1 MLPVSVDYQNA
12 ILASTRRIR
21 GKARI
26 SYSDPFLDPSVNT
39 ETNEAAR
46 ISWENQVVTISID
59 QETEESAISQK
70 YASLDGT
77 WALDGTWHLAPDTVA
92 AAKLYH
98 FGWWGQQLSGA
109 DGVFISPYPTLTAE
123 FSARTVVLLAVQ
135 GDNKREEW
143 PVDFNIQ
150 AYDANDNLVHA
161 EAVVGNTDI
170 NWQKDIEPVDNVVK
184 LVLEITKWS
193 HEGQQVKIAG
203 FFSVLIEN
211 YTDELMEISL
221 TEEREFST
229 GSLPIG
235 NISSNEITLRISN
248 ADHRFD
254 AGNSDSQLY
263 GLIKMNRKIKAWL
276 GVELPNGIEYLPL
289 GTFYAKSWNV
299 PENAIDVSVVGRD
312 RLELLMLDKF
322 NIIVLENVSLYDLAG
337 MILDDAGVVN
347 RFIDTEL
354 QNYVIPYPY
363 FGEKATHRECLR
375 LIAEASLSQ
384 VYMDRN
390 SILRIEGPSYSS
402 IYRANPVSEITR
414 DDYFNKDN
422 PYNETELANYIDV
435 TTQPLVPESEM
446 DEIYNS
452 SNAETIE
459 IGETKQMSVSYS
471 KKPCIEASASLIEV
485 DEDTLLPPGIVIID
499 AVYYATTATLTI
511 GGATANGTFKIQ
523 IMGKPLTVVGAET
536 IIASDAA
543 SIREHGTKSY
553 TIDENPLVQTKAM
566 AQAIATKCLA
576 LSKDS
581 RRDLTLEWRGDPVL
595 ELGDKITVPNSKT
608 TMADFYI
615 ASQEINYDG
624 GLRVV
629 TKGKKVIA

>member
-1 MLPVSVDYQNA
+1 MLPVSADYQNA

-26 SYSDPFLDPSVNT
+26 SYSDPFLDPSVDT
-39 ETNEAAR
+39 EVNEAAR

-77 WALDGTWHLAPDTVA
+77 WVLDGTWHLAPDTAA
-92 AAKLYH
+92 AAKLNH
-98 FGWWGQQLSGA
+98 FGWWGKQLSGV
-109 DGVFISPYPTLTAE
+109 DGVFISPYPALTAR
-123 FSARTVVLLAVQ
+123 FSARTVILLAVQ
-135 GDNKREEW
+135 GDNKRGEW

-150 AYDANDNLVHA
+150 AYDANDILVHT

-170 NWQKDIEPVDNVVK
+170 NWQKDISPVDGVVK
-184 LVLEITKWS
+184 LMLEITKWS

-254 AGNSDSQLY
+254 AGNTESQLY
-263 GLIKMNRKIKAWL
+263 NLVKMNRKIKAWL
-276 GVELPNGIEYLPL
+276 GVELASGIEYLPL
-289 GTFYAKSWNV
+289 GTFYAKSWSV

-312 RLELLMLDKF
+312 RLELLTMDKF
-322 NIIVLENVSLYDLAG
+322 NTAILENVSLYSLAET
-337 MILDDAGVVN
+337 ILNDVGVVS

-354 QNYVIPYPY
+354 QNYVIPYAY
-363 FGEKATHRECLR
+363 FGEKVTHRECLR

-402 IYRANPVSEITR
+402 IYRPTPVSEITR

-422 PYNETELANYIDV
+422 PYNETDLANYIEV
-435 TTQPLVPESEM
+435 TTQPLVSADL
-446 DEIYNS
+446 DEVYNS
-452 SNAETIE
+452 SAAETIG
-459 IGETKQMSVSYS
+459 IGETKQISVSYS

-485 DEDTLLPPGIVIID
+485 DEDTPLPPGVVIID
-499 AVYYATTATLTI
+499 AVYYATTAILTI
-511 GGATANGTFKIQ
+511 GGATASGTFKIQ
-523 IMGKPLTVVGAET
+523 IMGKPLTVTGAET
-536 IIASDAA
+536 ITKSDPA

-553 TIDENPLVQTKAM
+553 TIDKNPLVQTSEM
-566 AQAIATKCLA
+566 ARAIAVKCLA

-581 RRDLTLEWRGDPVL
+581 RRDLTLEWRGNPAL
-595 ELGDKITVPNSKT
+595 ELGDKITVPDSKT
-608 TMADFYI
+608 TTANFYI
-615 ASQEINYDG
+615 TSQEISYDG

-629 TKGKKVIA
+629 TKGKKVAE